1 MQDSVW
7 FRTLSAEQTET
18 LAASDEPPATADVV
32 IVGAGLI
39 GLATA
44 YYLTEAGVSDVV
56 VLDRRGPLGEASGA
70 NAGGLWF
77 AKQSPELGPI
87 AGIARL
93 SSILYDDWAERFD
106 CDLTRGGILQ
116 LLYDDADV
124 ARGRAAVE
132 SMAAAGFHGEMLSPE
147 QVRRLEPA
155 LTVEAAALRADR
167 DGQVHPGKLAAGLT
181 AELRRRGVRICG
193 GQEVRSVGATVVTD
207 NVRIAAGRMVLASGA
222 WTPLLTAAFGWEPP
236 IKPIR
241 GTLLALPSGPK
252 RLRHTVMCR
261 RYYYWQLEAGPIA
274 GGGSEDDLGFERG
287 VDSATLEDIRDE
299 LNSHFPALASEPTDY
314 AWSGFR
320 PFCADMRP
328 LIGAA
333 PGRPEIF
340 VAAGHFKKG
349 VMLAPGTGKIMA
361 DLMVEGASK
370 DVDLRLLN
378 PARFAV
384 AS

>member
-7 FRTLSAEQTET
+7 FRTLTAEQSEA
-18 LAASDEPPATADVV
+18 LSASDETPSKAEIV

-44 YYLTEAGVSDVV
+44 FYLVEAGAKDVV
-56 VLDRRGPLGEASGA
+56 VLDRKGPLGEASGA

-77 AKQSPELGPI
+77 AQQSPELGPI

-93 SSILYDDWAERFD
+93 SSVLYDEWAARFD

-116 LLYDDADV
+116 LLYDDADLE
-124 ARGRAAVE
+124 RGRAAVE
-132 SMAAAGFHGEMLSPE
+132 SMAAAGFHGEVLTPAE
-147 QVRRLEPA
+147 VRRIEPELA
-155 LTVEAAALRADR
+155 IEAGALRADR
-167 DGQVHPGKLAAGLT
+167 DGQVHPGKLAAGLV
-181 AELRRRGVRICG
+181 AELRQRGVKICG
-193 GQEVRSVGATVVTD
+193 GEEVRSVGAEVVTD
-207 NVRIAAGRMVLASGA
+207 KTKIAAGQVVLASGA

-241 GTLLALPSGPK
+241 GTLLALPTGPK
-252 RLRHTVMCR
+252 RLRHTVMCK

-287 VDSATLEDIRDE
+287 VDPATVADIRKE
-299 LNSHFPALASEPTDY
+299 LDSHFPALAEQQTDY

-320 PFCADMRP
+320 PYCADMRP
-328 LIGAA
+328 VIGRA
-333 PGRPEIF
+333 PGRDNLF

-361 DLMVEGASK
+361 DLLLEGRSAE
-370 DVDLRLLN
+370 VDLTLMN
-378 PARFAV
+378 PARFA
-384 AS
+384 A

>member
-1 MQDSVW
+1 MQETVW
-7 FRTLSAEQTET
+7 FRTLSAEQNEA
-18 LAASDEPPATADVV
+18 LAASDTIPSKADVV

-44 YYLTEAGVSDVV
+44 YYLLEGGAENIVI
-56 VLDRRGPLGEASGA
+56 LDRKGPLGEASGA

-77 AKQSPELGPI
+77 AQQSPELGPI

-93 SSILYDDWAERFD
+93 SSVLYDDWAARFD

-116 LLYDDADV
+116 LLYDDADLE
-124 ARGRAAVE
+124 RGRAAVE
-132 SMAAAGFHGEMLSPE
+132 SMAAAGFHGEVLDPAE
-147 QVRRLEPA
+147 VRRLEPELA
-155 LTVEAAALRADR
+155 VEASALRADR
-167 DGQVHPGKLAAGLT
+167 DGQVHPGKLAASLVS
-181 AELRRRGVRICG
+181 ELRGRGVKICNG
-193 GQEVRSVGATVVTD
+193 EEVRSVGDEVVTD
-207 NVRIAAGRMVLASGA
+207 GARISAGKVVLASGA
-222 WTPLLTAAFGWEPP
+222 WTPLLTATFGWNPP

-252 RLRHTVMCR
+252 RLRHTVMCK

-287 VDSATLEDIRDE
+287 VDLNTVADIRKEFD
-299 LNSHFPALASEPTDY
+299 SHFPALAEQATAY

-320 PFCADMRP
+320 PYCADMRP
-328 LIGAA
+328 VIGPAPGAA
-333 PGRPEIF
+333 NVF

-361 DLMVEGASK
+361 DLLLTGASS
-370 DVDLRLLN
+370 DVDLSLMN
-378 PARFAV
+378 PARFA
-384 AS
+384 A